1 MKSLYGTLHVQV
13 ILGDFQVTFGIQQF
27 WHGRKEFGF
36 ETCSAIALRADQ
48 FGSLR
53 GSSPVKSQVGNGLAQ
68 KSFQKPSSP
77 FLGASRP
84 PGVFGKVPQSLFR
97 RGHVGGMVA
106 WWAFSSRS
114 DGRNLDGV

>member
-1 MKSLYGTLHVQV
+1 MLTGFEIALWHISRSQV

-53 GSSPVKSQVGNGLAQ
+53 GSSPVKSQAGSGLAQ

-77 FLGASRP
+77 FLGVSRP
-84 PGVFGKVPQSLFR
+84 PGLFGKVPQSLFR
-97 RGHVGGMVA
+97 
-106 WWAFSSRS
+106 
-114 DGRNLDGV
+114 

>member
-1 MKSLYGTLHVQV
+1 MKSLHGTFHVQV

-36 ETCSAIALRADQ
+36 ETCSAIAQGADE

-77 FLGASRP
+77 FLGVSRP

-97 RGHVGGMVA
+97 
-106 WWAFSSRS
+106 
-114 DGRNLDGV
+114 